1 METNKNKAK
10 ESSSAIE
17 NTVSLPIVITSKI
30 AYHSDFE
37 DAKTAEEAAAKL
49 LSCLQNTTADEKI
62 ESADGYMESG
72 PADKW
77 LENVMV
83 IITNNRLDTEIEN
96 GRDFLSRVQELA

>member
-17 NTVSLPIVITSKI
+17 NKENTVSLTIVITSKI

-49 LSCLQNTTADEKI
+49 LSSLQNTSAEADEKI
-62 ESADGYMESG
+62 EAVDGHIESG
-72 PADKW
+72 PANKW
-77 LENVMV
+77 L
-83 IITNNRLDTEIEN
+83 
-96 GRDFLSRVQELA
+96 